1 MARGG
6 KCFFVAW
13 TKIFFTSA
21 TSWSTSGNSVLGH
34 FIQWTDYPKDTLSK
48 RQIIHG
54 TDYPGTDYP
63 KDTLSKRQII
73 QRHFIQWDTLSNWT
87 LYPMVNFIQCG
98 MLFSETQYPIGHLIQ
113 WETLSNVIF
122 YPMGH
127 FMGHFIIKN
136 LLTFA
141 SN

>member
-1 MARGG
+1 MANH
-6 KCFFVAW
+6 V
-13 TKIFFTSA
+13 TKSEKKT
-21 TSWSTSGNSVLGH
+21 VLTYFMTIPRH
-34 FIQWTDYPKDTLSK
+34 FIQKTGYPKDTLSK

-73 QRHFIQWDTLSNWT
+73 QRHFIQWDTLSNGT

-98 MLFSETQYPIGHLIQ
+98 MLFSEKQYPIGHLIQ
-113 WETLSNVIF
+113 WEILSNVIF

-136 LLTFA
+136 LLTLA